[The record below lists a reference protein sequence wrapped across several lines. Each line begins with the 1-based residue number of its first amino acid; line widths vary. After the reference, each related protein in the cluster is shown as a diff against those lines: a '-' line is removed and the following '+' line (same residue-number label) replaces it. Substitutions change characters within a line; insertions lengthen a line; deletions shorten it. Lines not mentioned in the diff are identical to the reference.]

1 MVGKSCD
8 TLKKKYIY
16 IEMKQKEYTR
26 TILSNYTSE
35 RERKRE
41 REEGTKP
48 SAAKKKKLT
57 ILENLPKNKTAQ
69 K

>member
-1 MVGKSCD
+1 MN
-8 TLKKKYIY
+8 TREPYYPTIHQR
-16 IEMKQKEYTR
+16 EKE
-26 TILSNYTSE
+26 
-35 RERKRE
+35 RE

>member
-1 MVGKSCD
+1 
-8 TLKKKYIY
+8 
-16 IEMKQKEYTR
+16 MKQNEYTR

-35 RERKRE
+35 REKERE

>member
-1 MVGKSCD
+1 
-8 TLKKKYIY
+8 
-16 IEMKQKEYTR
+16 MKQNEYTR

-35 RERKRE
+35 TETEREIERERD
-41 REEGTKP
+41 EGTKP

>member
-1 MVGKSCD
+1 MRH
-8 TLKKKYIY
+8 LKKKIY
-16 IEMKQKEYTR
+16 IEVKQNEYTR

-35 RERKRE
+35 THTERERDE
-41 REEGTKP
+41 RTKP